1 MCSALFGRHFPDKRA
16 ELHTTAGL
24 SKGGGGRGG
33 QRRGAGK
40 GMKKSITRYK
50 FNILSVFL
58 LIAVLSLVYQII
70 TGLYGLISYKQ
81 RMRESE
87 QLLREKMS
95 LVESLE
101 AKIQQFNPR
110 GNEPAPEVS
119 PGGDDRLDNL
129 PEVE

>member
-1 MCSALFGRHFPDKRA
+1 
-16 ELHTTAGL
+16 
-24 SKGGGGRGG
+24 
-33 QRRGAGK
+33 
-40 GMKKSITRYK
+40 MKKSITGYK
-50 FNILSVFL
+50 INLLSVFL

-101 AKIQQFNPR
+101 AKIQQFNSR
-110 GNEPAPEVS
+110 VNEPVPEVS